1 MQASHFP
8 GKLMCSNDNDLLL
21 CSHPWEG
28 KCWISNRFVQNALW
42 RKTQGTEKHSPGLC
56 SSALWNSNGNVWV
69 TDEAAPKITSLIS
82 GQNRGLSLPLWLTQ
96 HTECPAAPEYFAL
109 LEFLIPFLFKVVK
122 LFSFNQANSLEA
134 GGKLCLPR
142 RKILFWGSWFYH
154 VTITPLLSRL
164 FFLLNTHA
172 HHMPNDLQ
180 FKKNTHNAFCTA
192 RQYPAQMHP

>member
-1 MQASHFP
+1 M
-8 GKLMCSNDNDLLL
+8 K
-21 CSHPWEG
+21 
-28 KCWISNRFVQNALW
+28 KNAGH
-42 RKTQGTEKHSPGLC
+42 RKALPGLC

-96 HTECPAAPEYFAL
+96 HTECPAAPEHFAL
-109 LEFLIPFLFKVVK
+109 LAFLIPFLFKVVK
-122 LFSFNQANSLEA
+122 FFSFNQANSLEA

-164 FFLLNTHA
+164 FFLLNMHA

-180 FKKNTHNAFCTA
+180 FKKIPTKLFVLPGSTLLRCTFKRRCSEEGSWLHQA
-192 RQYPAQMHP
+192 DWGPEGWDISSPKRQS